1 VESELDTRVITKVLL
16 TKANNPEKF
25 AFFKAFPF
33 TVSDAELLIKDDQI
47 FCSGTVKR
55 IKSATHEFDTTLD
68 PIIAR
73 NIKIKSFILIR
84 KLGILA
90 SVLRTNPKV
99 GCLPETPH
107 DKKPIGIRNQTF
119 SLFG

>member
-1 VESELDTRVITKVLL
+1 MESELETRVITKVLL
-16 TKANNPEKF
+16 AKANNPEKF
-25 AFFKAFPF
+25 AYFEAFPF
-33 TVSDAELLIKDDQI
+33 TVSNAELLIKDDQI

-73 NIKIKSFILIR
+73 KIKIKSFLLIR
-84 KLGILA
+84 KLGVLA

-99 GCLPETPH
+99 GCLPEMPH
-107 DKKPIGIRNQTF
+107 VKKPIGNHTF
-119 SLFG
+119 TFFG